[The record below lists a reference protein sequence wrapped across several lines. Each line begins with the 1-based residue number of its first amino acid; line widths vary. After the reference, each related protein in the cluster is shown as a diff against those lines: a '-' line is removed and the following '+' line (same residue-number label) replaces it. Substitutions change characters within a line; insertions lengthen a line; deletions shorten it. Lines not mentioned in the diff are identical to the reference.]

1 MYPKFVNTFITLAY
15 VYVLFCFKIY
25 RVFMYY
31 TIHNTQRKKKK
42 NPFTINILKSR
53 PFKTKCRG
61 LR

>member
-31 TIHNTQRKKKK
+31 TIHNTQRKKKSVH
-42 NPFTINILKSR
+42 NQH
-53 PFKTKCRG
+53 FKK
-61 LR
+61 